1 MNYEWGRVEAH
12 NFASLR
18 MGWTGD
24 LEYCGTV
31 LSETH
36 GDAVAGDFHAA
47 HQFAALSDV
56 VVSHDF

>member
-18 MGWTGD
+18 MGWTGEFD
-24 LEYCGTV
+24 RRRRV
-31 LSETH
+31 LSEAH